1 MSRSGAQVHSI
12 AVTMTWSSR
21 AIGAVLAS
29 AALGMAAPAQACSCI
44 PPENVEAAGRAALSL
59 ADLAAELGIRPAP
72 KQAPP
77 RLWCRSDGRA
87 RWWFRPRRKIEQ
99 DRAARVLRV
108 IKGRVSGPIRVRGNP
123 IESIGGQCAVQM
135 SSCQISVDASRTGPL
150 LLRQVAPGVYEPLDV
165 CTQGAFAIWYERRQ
179 AATKGRRIGM
189 RL

>member
-1 MSRSGAQVHSI
+1 MSCSGSHVHSP
-12 AVTMTWSSR
+12 AVTTTWSSR

-44 PPENVEAAGRAALSL
+44 PPEKVEAAGRAALAR
-59 ADLAAELGIRPAP
+59 ADLAAELDIGPAP

-135 SSCQISVDASRTGPL
+135 SSCQVSVKAGRTGAL
-150 LLRQVAPGVYEPLDV
+150 LFRQVAPGVYEPLDV
-165 CTQGAFAIWYERRQ
+165 CIQGAFAAWYERRQ
-179 AATKGRRIGM
+179 AAAGGRRMGI